1 VLHNLIELL
10 PLLSGLV
17 AINATDGQKALQSSI
32 DSIRVIGTEELKGQI
47 EESGPLLRE
56 IVLQDLLEK
65 RNELGADIG
74 RGRGQGRNQ
83 SLTESGL
90 LGFGNGGTLRVVVDR
105 RPTSVDTV
113 LEVDT
118 SWRGGE
124 WLVTK
129 RLNCGKNQDGEGCS
143 PES

>member
-32 DSIRVIGTEELKGQI
+32 YSIRVICTEKLKGQI
-47 EESGPLLRE
+47 EETGPLLRE

-65 RNELGADIG
+65 RDELGADIG
-74 RGRGQGRNQ
+74 RGRGQGRDQ

-90 LGFGNGGTLRVVVDR
+90 LSFGNGGTLRVVVDR

-118 SWRGGE
+118 GWRDGE
-124 WLVTK
+124 WLATK
-129 RLNCGKNQDGEGCS
+129 RLECGKTRTE
-143 PES
+143 